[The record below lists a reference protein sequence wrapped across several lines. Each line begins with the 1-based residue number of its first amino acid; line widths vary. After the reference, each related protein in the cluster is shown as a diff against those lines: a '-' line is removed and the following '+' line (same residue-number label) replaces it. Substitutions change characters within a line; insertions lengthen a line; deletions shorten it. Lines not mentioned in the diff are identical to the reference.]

1 LISNPKSAISNRL
14 VSVAVPVPQ
23 LGLLTYAVP
32 RDLDMPEVGA
42 RVVVSVGTR
51 TMTGVVTG
59 EVAAADV
66 AYTIKPLTQ
75 VLDSRAF
82 LPADIL
88 ELAKWVSE
96 YYLAGPGATLAAALP
111 PHGLTGRVD
120 RFKTIRIAALTPAAL
135 DEFLPKLTQK
145 QLDAIGIL
153 HGSPDGLPTPQLA
166 KRGVTG
172 ATLTRLKALGLVSI
186 REQRVDRDPF
196 EHAVSEIKPVEA
208 REATANQR
216 QVLNTLLPLAT
227 THAFHVALLHGVTGS
242 GKTEIYLRLAEA
254 VRKQRRGV
262 LVLVP
267 EIALTP
273 QVASLFRGRFGTAV
287 AIQHSGLSDGERHDQ
302 WHRIRRGE
310 VDVVIG
316 TRSAIFAPLRHP
328 GLIIVDEEHD
338 TSYKQDE
345 TPRYHGRDV
354 AIMRGKFARALV
366 VIGSATPT
374 IESYANALEGKY
386 TLVAMEKRVLDR
398 PLANVEVVN
407 MRDEMGQAGEDVVLS
422 RPLLLAM
429 AARLDRHEQS
439 LILLNRRGFASSVI
453 CRQCSNVL
461 ECPNCSISLTVH
473 RRGQAFQGR
482 CHYCNFSKT
491 VPNACEKCAAP
502 YLERIGFGT
511 ERVESEVRKAF
522 PEARVA
528 RVDRDTVRRK
538 GSLVETLARVARR
551 EIDIL
556 IGTQMIAKGHDF
568 PDVTLVGVIS
578 ADVGLGLADFRSAER
593 TFQLLTQVAGRAGRG
608 ERTGEAIVQSLL
620 PSHYSIRLACAQDYR
635 AFYDKEIEFR
645 RAMRYP
651 PHVAMVNVVVRG
663 TTFTEAMDAAHDLAD
678 AARGAKGF
686 AILGPAPAPLTKLRG
701 EHRAQFFLKGTNRRV
716 MREALQLAVA
726 RHPKLMKRVS
736 IDVDPLS
743 ML

>member
-1 LISNPKSAISNRL
+1 
-14 VSVAVPVPQ
+14 
-23 LGLLTYAVP
+23 
-32 RDLDMPEVGA
+32 
-42 RVVVSVGTR
+42 
-51 TMTGVVTG
+51 MTGVVMG
-59 EVAAADV
+59 EAPAADV
-66 AYTIKPLTQ
+66 AYTIKPVAR
-75 VLDSRAF
+75 VLDDRPF
-82 LPADIL
+82 VPAEVL

-96 YYLAGPGATLAAALP
+96 YYLAGPGATLAATLP
-111 PHGLTGRVD
+111 PHGLTARVD

-135 DEFLPKLTQK
+135 DEFLPRITTRQRDA
-145 QLDAIGIL
+145 LDIL
-153 HGSPDGLPTPQLA
+153 RGSPSGLPTSQLA
-166 KRGVTG
+166 SRGVSS
-172 ATLTRLKALGLVSI
+172 ATLARLHTLGLVAI
-186 REQRVDRDPF
+186 RQERVDRDPF
-196 EHAVSEIKPVEA
+196 EHAVSAIKPVEA
-208 REATANQR
+208 REATASQR
-216 QVLNTLLPLAT
+216 RALNTLLPLAPGR
-227 THAFHVALLHGVTGS
+227 AFHVALLHGVTGS
-242 GKTEIYLRLAEA
+242 GKTEVYLRLADI

-273 QVASLFRGRFGTAV
+273 QVAALFRARFGEAV

-302 WHRIRRGE
+302 WHRIRRGD

-316 TRSAIFAPLRHP
+316 TRSAIFAPLADP
-328 GLIIVDEEHD
+328 GLIVVDEEHD

-345 TPRYHGRDV
+345 APRYHGRDV
-354 AIMRGKFARALV
+354 AIMRGKFADALV

-374 IESYANALEGKY
+374 IESFANALDGKY
-386 TLVAMEKRVLDR
+386 TLVSMERRVLDR
-398 PLANVEVVN
+398 PLANVDIVN
-407 MRDEMGQAGEDVVLS
+407 MREEIAQAGEDVVLS
-422 RPLLLAM
+422 KRLLQAM
-429 AARLDRHEQS
+429 AARLERREQS
-439 LILLNRRGFASSVI
+439 LILLNRRGFATSVI

-461 ECPNCSISLTVH
+461 DCPNCSISLTVH
-473 RRGQAFQGR
+473 RRASRQGSQGSSGFQGR
-482 CHYCNFSKT
+482 CHYCNFTKS

-511 ERVESEVRKAF
+511 ERVEAEVKKAF
-522 PEARVA
+522 PQARVA

-538 GSLVETLARVARR
+538 GSLVDTLARVARR
-551 EIDIL
+551 EVDVL

-608 ERTGEAIVQSLL
+608 ERPGEAIVQSLL
-620 PSHYSIRLACAQDYR
+620 PNHYSIRLACAQDYR
-635 AFYDKEIEFR
+635 AFYDKEVEFR

-651 PHVAMVNVVVRG
+651 PQVAMVNVVVRG
-663 TTFTEAMDAAHDLAD
+663 KTFTEAMDGAHDLAD
-678 AARGAKGF
+678 ATRGSKGF

-726 RHPKLMKRVS
+726 RHPTLMKRVS